1 MLENIKAVIFDL
13 DGTLVDSMWMWHD
26 IDIEYLSR
34 FGIEMPDDL
43 QEAIAGISVTQT
55 AYYFKNTFGIR
66 DSIEKII
73 SDWDEMAFDKYAH
86 QVPLKKGADRFL
98 ALLKKQGIRCAI
110 ATSNSRRLTDAVL
123 KAHGITD
130 YFCEVITGEDVHK
143 GKPAPDIYL
152 ESAARLLIDPA
163 NCLVFEDI
171 PEGISAA
178 VAAGMKVCAVDDDYS
193 AKNKELKKKMADYF
207 IINYGDIPEMA

>member
-1 MLENIKAVIFDL
+1 
-13 DGTLVDSMWMWHD
+13 
-26 IDIEYLSR
+26 
-34 FGIEMPDDL
+34 MPDDL

-178 VAAGMKVCAVDDDYS
+178 VAAGMKVCAVEDDYS
-193 AKNKELKKKMADYF
+193 AQNKELKKKMADYF

>member
-193 AKNKELKKKMADYF
+193 AQNKELKKKMADYF
-207 IINYGDIPEMA
+207 IINYGDIPELA